1 MAAHTKV
8 GVGYNVQVAV
18 DAKNK
23 LIVEQAVTNQVVDMG
38 LLTETSEPAREILGV
53 ETIDVVADRGYFK
66 IEDIEACEQAGCVPR
81 RGHSPTAWRTRSLA
95 VAEIKNFV
103 SDADMPTGGGSVA
116 SQSECSICCS
126 AIAVVQG
133 CCLFSQTELRGFSKS
148 GSANIPTATAISSGR
163 CSGSQKTVP
172 PHSGQKLNVTVLPL
186 SARRA
191 YRLAMPLAS
200 RTCFRG

>member
-1 MAAHTKV
+1 MGRQRSQAAKASVSRASSNSTARHQGALIAKTAGKPR
-8 GVGYNVQVAV
+8 GVNGRV
-18 DAKNK
+18 
-23 LIVEQAVTNQVVDMG
+23 
-38 LLTETSEPAREILGV
+38 PPFLGRIQ
-53 ETIDVVADRGYFK
+53 TDQGRPMLF
-66 IEDIEACEQAGCVPR
+66 
-81 RGHSPTAWRTRSLA
+81 SSRSRA
-95 VAEIKNFV
+95 
-103 SDADMPTGGGSVA
+103 GGGSVA

-133 CCLFSQTELRGFSKS
+133 CCLFSQTELRCFSKS

-200 RTCFRG
+200 RTCSRG